1 MSNKTIVGLET
12 EWSSI
17 FLQAILA
24 AACGKMKDGSFDRP
38 FRFQVNLSNDDLQT
52 LDAVLQNKEGS
63 MPKKEDLIYFL
74 SLELEN
80 VRCFG
85 AEKQTLN
92 LSDEHGNPVQWTLLL
107 GENGLGKTT
116 LSECLLWMQF
126 VPSAGESPKRLNNP
140 DEGITRGPMEP
151 SLPEAANDLIESF
164 IRIGCE
170 KLDIKAKFSQGIPL
184 GKTLSK
190 NKKSLPI
197 KTGINVFFKD
207 QKLEN
212 YIISED
218 DNSKIEDIL
227 GGKYK
232 EPFIITYGAS
242 RAIGNISIYVNELE
256 DEDSRSNFLY
266 KRLSERTELYN
277 AQEILRY
284 FETKAL
290 KSREK
295 IPKNGNGKETPEELL
310 YKDFKQIIV
319 DILPIDEINIKDIK
333 IDDGLIYLNTFSG
346 KNTPFS
352 ALSLGYQTTICLA
365 IDIAWRL
372 YQKYPKGKP
381 PRTEPAIILIDEID
395 LHLHPLW
402 QRKFIDKLVNI
413 FSGSQFIVTTHS
425 PLIVQ
430 AAAVKPANLAVL
442 RREGNHAVIDQS
454 VGNVRGWRVDQILTS
469 DLFDLPGYG
478 LDIKTEELLAQR
490 KQILLKAKL
499 TGADEKRLKELEAQI
514 GFLPIMENPKYD
526 AAMDIIL
533 RAAEKLGKGN
543 L

>member
-1 MSNKTIVGLET
+1 
-12 EWSSI
+12 
-17 FLQAILA
+17 
-24 AACGKMKDGSFDRP
+24 
-38 FRFQVNLSNDDLQT
+38 
-52 LDAVLQNKEGS
+52 

-85 AEKQTLN
+85 APKPLD
-92 LSDEHGNPVQWTLLL
+92 LSDGEGNPARWTLLL

-126 VPSAGESPKRLNNP
+126 VPSAGGNPKMLNNP
-140 DEGITRGPMEP
+140 EEGITKGPMEP

-190 NKKSLPI
+190 NEKSLPI
-197 KTGINVFFKD
+197 KTGISITFNN
-207 QKLEN
+207 QKLKDYVAKKAEN
-212 YIISED
+212 S
-218 DNSKIEDIL
+218 NIEDIL

-242 RAIGNISIYVNELE
+242 RAIGNISIYDDELE

-266 KRLSERTELYN
+266 KRLSEITKLYN
-277 AQEILRY
+277 AEEILRY
-284 FETKAL
+284 FETEAL

-295 IPKNGNGKETPEELL
+295 IPKNGNGKETLEELL

-346 KNTPFS
+346 KDIPFS

-365 IDIAWRL
+365 TDIAWRL
-372 YQKYPKGKP
+372 FQTYPKIKTP
-381 PRTEPAIILIDEID
+381 LTQPAIVLIDEID
-395 LHLHPLW
+395 LHLHPRW
-402 QRKFIDKLVNI
+402 QRTIMKKLENI
-413 FSGSQFIVTTHS
+413 FTGTQFIATTHS
-425 PLIVQ
+425 PLMVQ
-430 AAAVKPANLAVL
+430 AATDVNLAVL
-442 RREGNHAVIDQS
+442 QKDGNK
-454 VGNVRGWRVDQILTS
+454 VRIENDLEIVHGWRVDQLRVDQILNS
-469 DLFDLPGYG
+469 PIFGIDDSSRGPKSEDLFKERADL
-478 LDIKTEELLAQR
+478 
-490 KQILLKAKL
+490 
-499 TGADEKRLKELEAQI
+499 
-514 GFLPIMENPKYD
+514 
-526 AAMDIIL
+526 
-533 RAAEKLGKGN
+533 LGKHSRTPKEEARLVQVRDEISN
-543 L
+543 LPTASSMEDMDFIRRATALLEQK

>member
-1 MSNKTIVGLET
+1 
-12 EWSSI
+12 
-17 FLQAILA
+17 
-24 AACGKMKDGSFDRP
+24 
-38 FRFQVNLSNDDLQT
+38 
-52 LDAVLQNKEGS
+52 

-85 AEKQTLN
+85 SPAEPLDLT
-92 LSDEHGNPVQWTLLL
+92 DGEGNPARWTLLL

-126 VPSAGESPKRLNNP
+126 VPSAGDNPKMLNNP
-140 DEGITRGPMEP
+140 EEGITKGPMEP

-190 NKKSLPI
+190 NEKSLPI
-197 KTGINVFFKD
+197 KTGISITFNN
-207 QKLEN
+207 QKLKDYVAKKAEN
-212 YIISED
+212 S
-218 DNSKIEDIL
+218 NIEDIL

-242 RAIGNISIYVNELE
+242 RAIGNISIYDDELE

-266 KRLSERTELYN
+266 KRLSEITKLYN
-277 AQEILRY
+277 AEEILRY
-284 FETKAL
+284 FETEAL
-290 KSREK
+290 KSKEK
-295 IPKNGNGKETPEELL
+295 IPKNGNGKETLEELL
-310 YKDFKQIIV
+310 YKNFKQIIV

-346 KNTPFS
+346 KDIPFS

-365 IDIAWRL
+365 TDIAWRL
-372 YQKYPKGKP
+372 FQTYPKIKTP
-381 PRTEPAIILIDEID
+381 LTQPAIVLIDEID
-395 LHLHPLW
+395 LHLHPRW
-402 QRKFIDKLVNI
+402 QRTIMKKLENI
-413 FSGSQFIVTTHS
+413 FTGTQFIATTHS

-430 AAAVKPANLAVL
+430 AAAAQPANLAVL
-442 RREGNHAVIDQS
+442 RREDNHVVIDQS
-454 VGNVRGWRVDQILTS
+454 LEIVRGWRVDQILTS

-478 LDIKTEELLAQR
+478 LDIITEPLLAQR
-490 KQILLKAKL
+490 KQILSKPEL
-499 TGADEKRLKELEAQI
+499 TDEDEKELKKLEAQI
-514 GFLPIMENPKYD
+514 GSLPMMENPKYD

-533 RAAEKLGKGN
+533 RAAEKLGKD
-543 L
+543 